1 MKTRLFSVLL
11 LSLACFTFTSCDDE
25 PNNGTSSEVK
35 SINLTE
41 GELIIAKQNNQFA
54 WNMFSHIIDEKG
66 NTIVSPLSAT
76 YAMCMTA
83 NGANGATRDEI
94 YKALG
99 FEGFN
104 NEDVNNYLHKLT
116 TQLTSLDSKTTL
128 HIANSLWHNSSYQIL
143 NEYISSTK
151 TYYDADVMPLDIYNA
166 VNQVN
171 DWCSTKTNGLIND
184 LLKPN
189 QVDEFTAA
197 VLVNAMYFDSQWK
210 TKFNKKDT
218 YKSKFYCAD
227 NSTPTVEYM
236 SGKQDFKY
244 FQTLTFS
251 MISLDFGNGAFALKL
266 IRPNN
271 NYTANG
277 DHYTFDE
284 YYTFDD
290 CINEIKTTGW
300 NEILKNGY
308 SEDGTINIPKFSFK
322 NYLDMKPIYQEM
334 GIISAFN
341 SSADF
346 SNMST
351 YPFLLITSAS
361 QSNYFEIDED
371 GATAASASSTVTGD
385 LMDLGL
391 FTLNRPFIFALT
403 ERSTGAILFIGKI
416 EKL

>member
-1 MKTRLFSVLL
+1 MKMFRLL
-11 LSLACFTFTSCDDE
+11 LVLMVIPFMCVSCEDGPSTDE
-25 PNNGTSSEVK
+25 PTADLK
-35 SINLTE
+35 SIELTDA
-41 GELIIAKQNNQFA
+41 ELVVSKQNSQFA
-54 WNMFSHIIDEKG
+54 WDMFSHTTAMDG

-99 FEGFN
+99 FDDFSD
-104 NEDVNNYLHKLT
+104 EDVNNYLHKLT
-116 TQLTSLDSKTTL
+116 TQLSSLDSKTTL
-128 HIANSLWHNSSYQIL
+128 YIANSLWHNSSYQIH
-143 NEYISSTK
+143 NEYITSTK

-166 VNQVN
+166 ATQVN

-184 LLKPN
+184 LLKSN
-189 QVDEFTAA
+189 QVDKFTASI
-197 VLVNAMYFDSQWK
+197 LVNAMYFDGQWK
-210 TKFNKKDT
+210 NRFNKKDT

-236 SGKQDFKY
+236 SGKQNFKY
-244 FQTLTFS
+244 FNTLTFS
-251 MISLDFGNGAFALKL
+251 MASLDFGNGAFA
-266 IRPNN
+266 IRFILPNK
-271 NYTANG
+271 NYTSNG
-277 DHYTFDE
+277 N
-284 YYTFDD
+284 YYTFGD
-290 CINEIKTTGW
+290 CINEIKTIGW
-300 NEILKNGY
+300 NEIIKNGCI
-308 SEDGTINIPKFSFK
+308 EDVTINIPKFSLE
-322 NYLDMKPIYQEM
+322 NHLDMKPIYQEM

-351 YPFLLITSAS
+351 SAPLFITSAS

-371 GATAASASSTVTGD
+371 GATAASASSHVTGEYYAT
-385 LMDLGL
+385 GP

>member
-1 MKTRLFSVLL
+1 MKTIKSIA
-11 LSLACFTFTSCDDE
+11 SILAIACITFTSCEEVDVPTNE
-25 PNNGTSSEVK
+25 LKTISLSRSEADV
-35 SINLTE
+35 
-41 GELIIAKQNNQFA
+41 AKQNCDFA
-54 WNMFSHIIDEKG
+54 WNMFDLVNKTSG
-66 NTIVSPLSAT
+66 NAIVSPLSAT

-99 FEGFN
+99 LEGFN

-128 HIANSLWHNSSYQIL
+128 HIANSLWHNASYQIL
-143 NEYISSTK
+143 NEYITSTK
-151 TYYDADVMPLDIYNA
+151 TYYDADVMQLDIYNA
-166 VNQVN
+166 TTQVN
-171 DWCSTKTNGLIND
+171 DWCSAKTNGLIND

-236 SGKQDFKY
+236 SGEQDFKHVN
-244 FQTLTFS
+244 TLTFS
-251 MISLDFGNGAFALKL
+251 MASLDFGNGAFTLKFIL
-266 IRPNN
+266 PNK
-271 NYTANG
+271 NYTTDG
-277 DHYTFDE
+277 E

-300 NEILKNGY
+300 NEILRNEH
-308 SEDGTINIPKFSFK
+308 SDDGTINIPKFSFK

-341 SSADF
+341 RSADF

-351 YPFLLITSAS
+351 RAPLFITSAS

-385 LMDLGL
+385 LIAIAP

-403 ERSTGAILFIGKI
+403 EQSTGAILFIGKV
-416 EKL
+416 EKFKSAILK